1 MRASSEW
8 PVTVMCEV
16 NYIEYVVV
24 IVGQFTVVTSLLPFP
39 FYMGCSVCFRLLIR
53 VFNFVDGHCIDI
65 YNTSTGQ
72 MYKD

>member
-24 IVGQFTVVTSLLPFP
+24 IVGQFTVVTSLLPVF
-39 FYMGCSVCFRLLIR
+39 FSWVVVFVFDYLSEFLIL
-53 VFNFVDGHCIDI
+53 
-65 YNTSTGQ
+65 
-72 MYKD
+72 